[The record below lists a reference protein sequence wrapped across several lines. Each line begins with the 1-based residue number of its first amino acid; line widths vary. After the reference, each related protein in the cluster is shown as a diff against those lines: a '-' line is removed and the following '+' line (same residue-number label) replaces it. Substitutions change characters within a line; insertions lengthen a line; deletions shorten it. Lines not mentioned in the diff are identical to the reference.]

1 MAEWLAL
8 AMKSEVLFQSLCF
21 TFCPLRGFFW
31 AFKKHVAGVDH
42 AIGGL
47 SESSVLSRES
57 GGLHGG
63 AAGSRLCISRQTS
76 ADGPGA
82 AGRSRASPLGSWLQ
96 RDFVTVNEDSASDGV
111 NP

>member
-8 AMKSEVLFQSLCF
+8 AMKSEVLFQSLYF

-31 AFKKHVAGVDH
+31 TFKKRVAGVDR
-42 AIGGL
+42 AVGGL
-47 SESSVLSRES
+47 SESSVLPRES
-57 GGLHGG
+57 GGLHRG
-63 AAGSRLCISRQTS
+63 AAGNHPCISRQTL

-96 RDFVTVNEDSASDGV
+96 WDFVTVNEDSASDGA